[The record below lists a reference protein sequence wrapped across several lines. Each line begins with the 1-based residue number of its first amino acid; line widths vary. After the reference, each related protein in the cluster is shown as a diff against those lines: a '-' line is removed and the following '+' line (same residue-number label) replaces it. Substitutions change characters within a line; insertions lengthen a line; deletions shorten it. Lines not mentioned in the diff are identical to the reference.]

1 MKKLYFFSLAALF
14 VSNIGH
20 AQIAKQYQEKI
31 ASTQASEK
39 LGTNFS
45 TSFKAGSNLLVKDAK
60 EIFSQYLQ
68 VRTNVDELRFLHT
81 TSVNEMEVHRY
92 QQYFKGIKVEHGNY
106 MLMSKANVVEHI
118 QGDFYSLEENAAVS
132 ATLSEEQALQKALS
146 FIGATTYKWQLPAEE
161 LQLKKETGNAQ
172 ATYYPKGELVFVEDF
187 ETNKPL
193 DGKVKLAYKFKV
205 YAHEPIS
212 HNKIYVDAVT
222 GKILLKDAILKHNKP
237 LKTKPI
243 PAVMDN
249 GKLFTPQ
256 DLSPEAIGTAAT
268 KYSGTV
274 NIITRQ
280 VAGNFR
286 LEATLATEGYP
297 LHTYNCQKGTNYG
310 TAIEFNDADNNWIG
324 FNNANFDDAALD
336 AHWGAGK
343 VYDYWKNIHARNS
356 YNNANAVINS
366 YVHFDNLY
374 DNAFWDGI
382 RMTYGDGSNVAG
394 GFTALTSIDV
404 CSHEIG
410 HAICENTSNLVYQ
423 RESGAMNEGF
433 SDIWG
438 AAVEKFADPLE
449 ADAAAKSYFLIGEE
463 IAVGGGAL
471 RSMSNPKA
479 FGDPDTYGG
488 INWKDVTTTGCVTPS
503 QSGNDFCGVHSNS
516 GLLNYWFYLLVTGKT
531 GINDLGNSYSVP
543 GIGWAKAEKIAYAT
557 EVGLTST
564 GTFANA
570 RTVSI
575 NAATTLYGGC
585 SLEVEAVT
593 RAWHACAVGTSFV
606 PCSPQIMF
614 GAASQI
620 ATETGTTGATCLKTK
635 TITIPVTISSTATQA
650 ATVNFT
656 LAGTATQGNN
666 ADYFISPSSV
676 TFPAGSTTTQ
686 NVTVTINNDTYV
698 EAAETILINLNALT
712 TTGNATKGNVFQQY
726 TVNITDDDYP
736 INAQILSINQTIFSQ
751 DFTAATGWISANSTG
766 ANSTWRIGNNASTTT
781 YFGASNNCAF
791 VSSNTT
797 GFQYTASTGATQA
810 TRLQSPSISTINAS
824 NIKLTFDYV
833 CNGELDGGTYYD
845 FGTLQY
851 SIDGGTNWNAIN
863 ATKYQGTTTKTTI
876 TVNLPAGAEN
886 AAALMLGFRW
896 DNDNTIQNQPPFGID
911 NVVLRGDIRTAAP
924 VQTAVN
930 TTTFDEEYLG
940 PNATVNFY
948 DNTTGAVMGTIENL
962 SAHDYGCTRFEVDRA
977 GTSAIAITGDV
988 SGNNKQK
995 LASKTFRVIPTTNN
1009 ATGNYKITLYYTA
1022 AEKTGYE
1029 TASTRTWVADN
1040 GSNNG
1045 IRISKFSGAISTL
1058 STANANSVSTKID
1071 AVGTYGTNFTVSAT
1085 FNSGFSGFGSG
1096 IPPSIVLPI
1105 TNLSFNAKAK
1115 ANNTALLSWN
1125 FTSQQN
1131 VNKFILDWSAD
1142 AINFKEINS
1151 IEPNATNNYSFEHK
1165 NSSEGKYFYR
1175 LKIIEPNGDM
1185 SYSQVEQVNFG
1196 SKASFSIMPNPV
1208 KNSFSVGLNST
1219 EKITSLTITEASG
1232 KVVKVLNGPLAS
1244 NSFKVDVSQLVS
1256 GNYIVILQTSTGKL
1270 YTEKL
1275 VKQ

>member
-14 VSNIGH
+14 ISNIGH
-20 AQIAKQYQEKI
+20 AQNAKQYQEKI

-39 LGTNFS
+39 LATNFS

-60 EIFSQYLQ
+60 EIFSQYLP

-81 TSVNEMEVHRY
+81 TTVNDMEVHRY

-106 MLMSKANVVEHI
+106 MLMSKVNVVEHI
-118 QGDFYSLEENAAVS
+118 QGDFYSLEENTAVS
-132 ATLSEEQALQKALS
+132 ATLTEVQALQKALS

-172 ATYYPKGELVFVEDF
+172 ATYYPKGELVYVEDF
-187 ETNKPL
+187 ETNKAL

-212 HNKIYVDAVT
+212 HNKIYVDAIT

-237 LKTKPI
+237 IKAKPTA
-243 PAVMDN
+243 AVIDN

-256 DLSPEAIGTAAT
+256 DLSPEAIGSAAT

-280 VAGNFR
+280 VSGNYR
-286 LEATLATEGYP
+286 LEATIAGESYP

-310 TAIEFNDADNNWIG
+310 AAVEFTDADNNWIG
-324 FNNANFDDAALD
+324 YNNANFDDAALD
-336 AHWGAGK
+336 AHWGSAK
-343 VYDYWKNIHARNS
+343 VYDYWKNIHTRNS

-382 RMTYGDGSNVAG
+382 RMTYGDGSNAAG
-394 GFTALTSIDV
+394 GFTALTCLDV
-404 CSHEIG
+404 ASHEIG
-410 HAICENTSNLVYQ
+410 HAVCENTSNLVYN

-438 AAVEKFADPLE
+438 AAVEKYADPLE
-449 ADAAAKSYFLIGEE
+449 TDAVAKSYFLIGEE
-463 IAVGGGAL
+463 ITVGGGAL

-479 FGDPDTYGG
+479 YGDPDTYGG
-488 INWKDVTTTGCVTPS
+488 TFWKDVTTAGCPTPA
-503 QSGNDFCGVHSNS
+503 QANDYCGVHSNS

-531 GINDLGNSYSVP
+531 GVNDLGTSYSVP
-543 GIGWAKAEKIAYAT
+543 GIGWAKAEKIAFAT

-570 RTVSI
+570 RTISI
-575 NAATTLYGGC
+575 NAATTLYGAC
-585 SLEVEAVT
+585 SMEVEAVT
-593 RAWHACAVGTSFV
+593 RAWHACAVGASFV

-614 GAASQI
+614 GAASQT
-620 ATETGTTGATCLKTK
+620 ATETVTTGATCLKTK
-635 TITIPVTISSTATQA
+635 TITVPVTISSAATQA

-656 LAGTATQGNN
+656 LAGTASQGSN
-666 ADYFISPSSV
+666 ADYTISPSSV

-686 NVTVTINNDTYV
+686 NITVTINNDAYV
-698 EAAETILINLNALT
+698 EAAETILINLNVLT
-712 TTGNATKGNVFQQY
+712 TSGNATKGNVFQQY

-736 INAQILSINQTIFSQ
+736 ISAQVLSTNQIIFSQ

-766 ANSTWRIGNNASTTT
+766 ATSTWRIGNNAGTTT

-791 VSSNTT
+791 VSSSTT
-797 GFQYTASTGATQA
+797 GFQYTAATSTQA
-810 TRLQSPSISTINAS
+810 TRLQSPAISTINAS
-824 NIKLTFDYV
+824 NLQLTFDYV
-833 CNGELDGGTYYD
+833 CNGELAGGTYYD

-851 SIDGGTNWNAIN
+851 SVNGGTTWNAVN
-863 ATKYQGTTTKTTI
+863 ATKYQGTTAKTTI
-876 TVNLPAGAEN
+876 TVPLPVGAEN
-886 AAALMLGFRW
+886 ASALILGFRW
-896 DNDNTIQNQPPFGID
+896 DNDNTVQNQPPFGLD
-911 NVVLRGDIRTAAP
+911 NVVLKGDLRTAAP

-948 DNTTGAVMGTIENL
+948 DNATGAVMGTIENL

-988 SGNNKQK
+988 SGNNKQR
-995 LASKTFRVIPTTNN
+995 LASKTFKVTPTTNN
-1009 ATGNYKITLYYTA
+1009 PTGNYRITLYYTG

-1045 IRISKFSGAISTL
+1045 IRISKFAGAISTL
-1058 STANANSVSTKID
+1058 STANASSVTTKID

-1085 FNSGFSGFGSG
+1085 FNNGFSGFASG

-1105 TNLSFNAKAK
+1105 TNLIFNAKAK
-1115 ANNTALLSWN
+1115 ANNTAVLSWN
-1125 FTSQQN
+1125 FTSQQS
-1131 VNKFILDWSAD
+1131 VSKFILEWSSD
-1142 AINFKEINS
+1142 AVNFKEIN
-1151 IEPNATNNYSFEHK
+1151 ITEPNATSNYSFEHK

-1175 LKIIEPNGDM
+1175 LKIIELNGDI

-1196 SKASFSIMPNPV
+1196 SKAGFSIMPNPV
-1208 KNSFSVGLNST
+1208 KNSFSVGLNSA
-1219 EKITSLTITEASG
+1219 EKITSLTVTDAAG
-1232 KVVKVLNGPLAS
+1232 KVVKALNGPLTT
-1244 NSFKVDVSQLVS
+1244 NSLKVDVSQLAS
-1256 GNYIVILQTSTGKL
+1256 GNYMVMIQTNNGKR

-1275 VKQ
+1275 IKQ